1 MVTGD
6 CVEVECPCGADHGID
21 SPAAYL
27 LVAKSVYELGETVNV
42 TVDGLGAWRVP
53 RIWIGIHGL
62 KAVELPALAERYG
75 WERVA

>member
-42 TVDGLGAWRVP
+42 TVDGLGA
-53 RIWIGIHGL
+53 
-62 KAVELPALAERYG
+62 
-75 WERVA
+75 